1 MKRSGIA
8 LALLIASACSREPD
22 RAATAT
28 IAPAAP
34 RPAVT
39 VTSTADDQRI
49 IATSGS
55 PRPASAAA
63 PGTQY
68 VTLAEGG
75 RIEMNPLVPRGHT
88 AFQIDND
95 TTAAHQLLVRGSGG
109 SGGNAAAEVPARGTA
124 VVQLLL
130 TGGSYE
136 LVCTTPGHSER
147 TGFAT
152 YAAGR

>member
-1 MKRSGIA
+1 MKRPRIA

-28 IAPAAP
+28 IAPASP

-109 SGGNAAAEVPARGTA
+109 SAAAEVPARGTA